1 MVYSDNIN
9 TFPNDLK
16 RIQFSIG
23 FLGQKPVVTL
33 AGFLA
38 LKVISTALHYVDFQL
53 PFGVRLFDV
62 YLKKSDLREV
72 LEYNHENSPYQ
83 SQSDT
88 LSSRDCCCAEHRTP
102 RSRTPRMQ
110 PCRIAPD
117 RIPTAKVG
125 EFFPQSE
132 KDPFSS
138 SGDSAPRLCKAMLE
152 DLLLKGFKCCKCI
165 DETDGELENGSSCD
179 NSIASECVEKSSKPK
194 NGFIYPTED
203 IEQAREMGTH
213 SRNSSHSRNSENS
226 RNDSRNSTVGPE
238 SGIEVTGSDFHSS
251 AATHIDQRCTSFKDG
266 QVGSREISRNF
277 QGEQEVE
284 KCERGFET
292 SQVKITI
299 GNNGEIVNKN
309 PESIEGVNNFG
320 EIKNKSGKEVNYAT
334 EIYKSDMLSKNVTSG
349 DYEEI
354 GKQADAKSFDQRGN
368 EKGNMPAEVQHEV
381 RRKTSVKVDANYSIA
396 RTKYGDGNV
405 DGISPERELAKELEE
420 DYNDSVKA
428 EMKQG
433 NQMCDNQLYHNVEL
447 SCVAPSENYEE
458 QREPPDCSD
467 LSPSIVI
474 CADDLPNDNL
484 DTIFN
489 ASPSDNVGKLNKM
502 PRKLHNRNL
511 QVAYGLSKANQY
523 SSSED
528 SYRTADDVVDTS
540 DSSEGSSEIDGVD
553 SMDIKFLL
561 DGSQGAGDSVLHEID
576 GDIVHVCKLEKDFGS
591 LESTDEDCHEGGKDE
606 KRRKKCCAVSEFLN
620 YVLKCL

>member
-1 MVYSDNIN
+1 MDNAVHFSDNQ
-9 TFPNDLK
+9 P
-16 RIQFSIG
+16 Q
-23 FLGQKPVVTL
+23 
-33 AGFLA
+33 A
-38 LKVISTALHYVDFQL
+38 LKVIRTALRYVDFQL

-62 YLKKSDLREV
+62 YLKKSDLKEV
-72 LEYNHENSPYQ
+72 LEYNHVNSPYQ
-83 SQSDT
+83 SQTDT
-88 LSSRDCCCAEHRTP
+88 LSSRDCCCAEHGTP

-110 PCRIAPD
+110 PCRITPD

-152 DLLLKGFKCCKCI
+152 DLLLKGFTCCKCI

-203 IEQAREMGTH
+203 IEQAREMGAH

-226 RNDSRNSTVGPE
+226 RNNSRNSTVGPE

-251 AATHIDQRCTSFKDG
+251 AATHIDQRCTSFKNG
-266 QVGSREISRNF
+266 HVESGESSRNF
-277 QGEQEVE
+277 QGKQEVE
-284 KCERGFET
+284 KCERDFET
-292 SQVKITI
+292 SQVKITDDEERMSKTPRKI
-299 GNNGEIVNKN
+299 GSDAEIVNKIA
-309 PESIEGVNNFG
+309 ESIKVVNNFCEG
-320 EIKNKSGKEVNYAT
+320 ENKSEKEVNYAT
-334 EIYKSDMLSKNVTSG
+334 EIYKSDILSKNVTSG

-354 GKQADAKSFDQRGN
+354 DKQADAKSFDETGNERGN
-368 EKGNMPAEVQHEV
+368 IPAEVQHEI
-381 RRKTSVKVDANYSIA
+381 RRKTSVQVDANYSVE
-396 RTKYGDGNV
+396 RTEYGDENV
-405 DGISPERELAKELEE
+405 DGILPERELAKELKEE
-420 DYNDSVKA
+420 NNDS

-433 NQMCDNQLYHNVEL
+433 NQMCDNQLYHNVQL
-447 SCVAPSENYEE
+447 SCVAPPENYKE
-458 QREPPDCSD
+458 QREPPNCSD
-467 LSPSIVI
+467 LSPNIGI

-484 DTIFN
+484 DTISN
-489 ASPSDNVGKLNKM
+489 SSPSDKVGKFDKM

-511 QVAYGLSKANQY
+511 EVAYGLSKPSQY

-528 SYRTADDVVDTS
+528 SYRTADDVMDTS

-553 SMDIKFLL
+553 SLDIKFLL
-561 DGSQGAGDSVLHEID
+561 DGGQGAGDSVLHEID
-576 GDIVHVCKLEKDFGS
+576 GDIMHVCKLEKDFGS
-591 LESTDEDCHEGGKDE
+591 PESTDEDCHEGGKDE

-620 YVLKCL
+620 CVLKCL